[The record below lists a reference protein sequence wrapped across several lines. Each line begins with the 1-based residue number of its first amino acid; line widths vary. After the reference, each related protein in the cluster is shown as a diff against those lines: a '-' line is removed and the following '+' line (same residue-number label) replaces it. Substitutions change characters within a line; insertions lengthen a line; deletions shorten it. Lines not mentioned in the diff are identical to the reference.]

1 MIDSP
6 QKNLGH
12 GGTLDAVIAD
22 AVAIG
27 DFYQHLSLWLADRG
41 SRAQLIVAD
50 NSPPPP
56 VENDVVVRYS
66 RNEERPPYG
75 LIEDETSADDE
86 SEADV

>member
-22 AVAIG
+22 AVAID

-41 SRAQLIVAD
+41 SRAQIIVAD
-50 NSPPPP
+50 NSPPMLVEGSVARPPSRHLVPP
-56 VENDVVVRYS
+56 VERLQDS
-66 RNEERPPYG
+66 
-75 LIEDETSADDE
+75 TA
-86 SEADV
+86 